1 MKYSNLFKMP
11 ELAEMASN
19 IEKDTQNK
27 EKNKFQLWI
36 KLQNIGLQNLGILIG
51 LTLMLLSA
59 LYSKN
64 ISL

>member
-1 MKYSNLFKMP
+1 MP